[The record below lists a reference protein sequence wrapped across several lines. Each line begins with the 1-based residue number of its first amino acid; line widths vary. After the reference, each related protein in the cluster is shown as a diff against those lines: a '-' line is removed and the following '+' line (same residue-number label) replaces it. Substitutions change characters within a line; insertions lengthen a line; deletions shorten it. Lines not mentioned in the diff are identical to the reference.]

1 MKNQT
6 KTSERVRAQSSNFQ
20 SYLWTHI
27 LDESTARGS
36 CSCSSLRLVHFIMM
50 KLTLKL
56 KTELDRKLRERD
68 TQRHKE
74 RGTERQRE
82 AERKTDGES

>member
-1 MKNQT
+1 M
-6 KTSERVRAQSSNFQ
+6 
-20 SYLWTHI
+20 
-27 LDESTARGS
+27 DESTARAS
-36 CSCSSLRLVHFIMM
+36 CSCSSLRLVDFIMM
-50 KLTLKL
+50 KLTLIL